1 MKLSVFGLGYVGAVS
16 CGCLAELGH
25 EVIGVDVA
33 ESKVDL
39 INAGR
44 APIVEPGLAEI
55 LERHVAA
62 GRVRAT
68 TDTAEA
74 VRGSEVALVCVG
86 TPSTPSGGVDS
97 GYLENACREIG
108 TTLSQ
113 SRQPFFAVLVRSTSL
128 APIHQRLQDVLT
140 HTSGRKLGET
150 LGYSCHP
157 EFLRE
162 SVAVDD
168 FYHPPKIVFG
178 VSDPQTEAVC
188 RQLYPGIDAAT
199 YAVPIDV
206 ASMIKYADNC
216 FHALK
221 VTFANEIGLLS
232 RELGIDA
239 HAVMDVFCRDQKL
252 NISPKYLKPGAA
264 FGGSCLP
271 KDLRAVLDMAREVAR
286 PLPMLHGVL
295 ESNRVQIDSLLRRV
309 ISPQRPTV
317 GLVGLAFKEG
327 TDDVRESPMVTV
339 VEQLC
344 GKGHRVVIYDGCL
357 SLGTLVGRN
366 RSFALQ
372 AIPHLAELLT
382 QDLQRVVD
390 ESDIVLVSHRLQP
403 EMWRQI
409 RWRAGARVIDLVNV
423 PELHDAPGYEGLYW

>member
-1 MKLSVFGLGYVGAVS
+1 MKISVFGLGYVGAVS

-33 ESKVDL
+33 PSKVDL

-55 LERHVAA
+55 LERTVAS

-68 TDTAEA
+68 TNTAEA
-74 VRGSEVALVCVG
+74 VAASDAALVCVG

-108 TTLSQ
+108 TCLSQ
-113 SRQPFFAVLVRSTSL
+113 SKQGFFAVLVRSTSL

-140 HTSGRKLGET
+140 HTSGRALCQGI
-150 LGYSCHP
+150 GYACHP

-178 VSDPQTEAVC
+178 VSDARTEAVC
-188 RQLYPGIDAAT
+188 RQLYPTIDAAT
-199 YAVPIDV
+199 YVVPIDV

-239 HAVMDVFCRDQKL
+239 HAVMEVFCRDQKL

-271 KDLRAVLDMAREVAR
+271 KDLRAILDMAREVAR

-295 ESNRVQIDSLLRRV
+295 ESNRVQIDALLRRV
-309 ISPQRPTV
+309 ISPSRPTV

-344 GKGHRVVIYDGCL
+344 GKGHPVVIYDGCL
-357 SLGTLVGRN
+357 SLGTMVGRN
-366 RSFALQ
+366 RSFAFE
-372 AIPHLAELLT
+372 AIPHLADLLT
-382 QDLQRVVD
+382 QDLQRTVDAADVVV
-390 ESDIVLVSHRLQP
+390 ISHRLKPDVWQ
-403 EMWRQI
+403 QV
-409 RWRAGARVIDLVNV
+409 RWRAGQRVIDLVNI
-423 PELHDAPGYEGLYW
+423 PELHDVPGYEGLYW